1 MAKEQ
6 AVNLASTTSVGAAHA
21 LPAQRRIAWLDA
33 IQASLSPWQ
42 LVATAMFVGAMLRI
56 WRLDE
61 LGYNSDEAVYAG
73 QAAAFVNDANISPY
87 FPLVRAHPMLFQ
99 FTLAMTFHYGVTDIV
114 GRLVSVLFGVATLLL
129 VFLVGRTLYDAW
141 TGAVA
146 TLLLALMPYH
156 VVVSRQV
163 LLDGPMT
170 FFATLTLLL
179 IAKYA
184 ATHSSRWLWAA
195 AAGMGM
201 TFLAKETG
209 VVLVASVYAFLA
221 LCMSIPIRLRD
232 VIISSF
238 ILATVVIS
246 FPVSLLLAGGGAS
259 EKAQGYLV
267 WQLLRKP
274 NHVWSFYPSTVPIAM
289 GVLVVA
295 AAVAGLWFLRRQH
308 SWRENLLLAW
318 IAVPVIFFQLWP
330 VKGFQ
335 YLLPTAPCVVLLASR
350 ALRHWSLPA
359 YASGWRQVVSR
370 VFPAITVTVL
380 ALSLAAPAWSRVET
394 VPSDRLL
401 AGSGGMPGGRE
412 TGDWI
417 RQYVPEGAV
426 FLCIGPSMANVVQF
440 YGHRKAYGLSV
451 SPNPLT
457 RNPSYDPILNADRSI
472 RTGEVQY
479 LVYDVY
485 SASRSAHFGDRIL
498 DFAERYHGTIVHVAY
513 VTITDENGARQ
524 RTPVIIIFEV
534 RP

>member
-1 MAKEQ
+1 VAEEQ
-6 AVNLASTTSVGAAHA
+6 VVNLASASPSVGAAQV
-21 LPAQRRIAWLDA
+21 LPSRRTIAWLDA
-33 IQASLSPWQ
+33 ILTSLSPWH
-42 LVATAMFVGAMLRI
+42 LVATAMFAGAMLRI

-73 QAAAFVNDANISPY
+73 QAAAFVNDPKISPF

-114 GRLVSVLFGVATLLL
+114 GRLVSVLLGLGTVLL
-129 VFLVGRTLYDAW
+129 VYLVGRTIYDGW
-141 TGAVA
+141 TGAIA
-146 TLLLALMPYH
+146 ALFLALMPYH

-179 IAKYA
+179 IAKYG

-209 VVLVASVYAFLA
+209 IVLVASVYAFLA

-232 VIISSF
+232 VIISSL
-238 ILATVVIS
+238 ILAAVVIS

-274 NHVWSFYPSTVPIAM
+274 NHVWTFYPSTVPIAM

-295 AAVAGLWFLRRQH
+295 TAVAGLWFLRRQH
-308 SWRENLLLAW
+308 SWRENLLNAW

-350 ALRHWSLPA
+350 MLRHWSLRPYPWLA
-359 YASGWRQVVSR
+359 ASGLTVVPNDHR
-370 VFPAITVTVL
+370 GGPGVVAGG
-380 ALSLAAPAWSRVET
+380 AGVE
-394 VPSDRLL
+394 PGRDRAKRPL
-401 AGSGGMPGGRE
+401 AGGIRRHAGRPRDRRLDPPERAAGRSLPLHRPLDGERRPVLRASPGVRIVRE
-412 TGDWI
+412 PQPAHPQPFVRADPQC
-417 RQYVPEGAV
+417 RPQHPHRRGAV
-426 FLCIGPSMANVVQF
+426 P
-440 YGHRKAYGLSV
+440 GL
-451 SPNPLT
+451 
-457 RNPSYDPILNADRSI
+457 
-472 RTGEVQY
+472 
-479 LVYDVY
+479 
-485 SASRSAHFGDRIL
+485 
-498 DFAERYHGTIVHVAY
+498 
-513 VTITDENGARQ
+513 
-524 RTPVIIIFEV
+524 
-534 RP
+534 